1 MERRRHPRCRAN
13 VDSGKLLLPA
23 REAEAW
29 DGVSGMVRAIVF
41 SVIAIIVSTGA
52 ARSDDRVDIA
62 RLAATWPD
70 HFLVSGTKTEP
81 TYIEGVTLARDGNI
95 FTLWGGAPVGMPAS
109 RQRLAVGDGGQLTV
123 IACPA
128 SLSCR
133 QPLRPSGFLAS
144 AAILAAA
151 RRGALHGRFTARRFG
166 PYRVVCVPA
175 EQIGIAQPL
184 LDPCVEIHSGAVIAL
199 RHRLSHKFEGPSL
212 DPWSVEFTTDALAAN

>member
-1 MERRRHPRCRAN
+1 
-13 VDSGKLLLPA
+13 
-23 REAEAW
+23 
-29 DGVSGMVRAIVF
+29 MVRAIVL
-41 SVIAIIVSTGA
+41 SLIAIFVSTGT

-81 TYIEGVTLARDGNI
+81 TYVEGVTLTRDGNI
-95 FTLWGGAPVGMPAS
+95 FTLWGGAPVGMTAS
-109 RQRLAVGDGGQLTV
+109 WQRLAVGDGGELTV
-123 IACPA
+123 IACPTA
-128 SLSCR
+128 MPCR

-151 RRGALHGRFTARRFG
+151 RRGALHGRFTPRRFG

-175 EQIGIAQPL
+175 EQIGIAHPL
-184 LDPCVEIHSGAVIAL
+184 LDPCVELHSGAVIAL

-212 DPWSVEFTTDALAAN
+212 DPWSVKFTTATWAAN

>member
-1 MERRRHPRCRAN
+1 
-13 VDSGKLLLPA
+13 
-23 REAEAW
+23 
-29 DGVSGMVRAIVF
+29 MVRAIVF
-41 SVIAIIVSTGA
+41 SLIAIIVSTGT

-62 RLAATWPD
+62 RLAAAWPD
-70 HFLVSGTKTEP
+70 HFVVSGTKTEP
-81 TYIEGVTLARDGNI
+81 TYIEGVTLTRNGNI
-95 FTLWGGAPVGMPAS
+95 FTLWGGAPVGMVAS
-109 RQRLAVGDGGQLTV
+109 WQRLAVGDGGELTV

-133 QPLRPSGFLAS
+133 QPPSGFLAS

-151 RRGALHGRFTARRFG
+151 RRGALHGRFTPRRFG

-184 LDPCVEIHSGAVIAL
+184 LDPCVEIRSGAVIAL

>member
-1 MERRRHPRCRAN
+1 
-13 VDSGKLLLPA
+13 
-23 REAEAW
+23 
-29 DGVSGMVRAIVF
+29 MVRAIVF
-41 SVIAIIVSTGA
+41 SLIAIIVSTGTV
-52 ARSDDRVDIA
+52 RSDDRVDIA
-62 RLAATWPD
+62 RLAAAWPD
-70 HFLVSGTKTEP
+70 HFVVSGTKTEP
-81 TYIEGVTLARDGNI
+81 TYIEGVTLTRNGNI
-95 FTLWGGAPVGMPAS
+95 FTLWGGAPVGMVAS
-109 RQRLAVGDGGQLTV
+109 WQRLAVGDGGELTV

-133 QPLRPSGFLAS
+133 QPPSGFLAS

-151 RRGALHGRFTARRFG
+151 RRGALHGRFTPRRFG

-184 LDPCVEIHSGAVIAL
+184 LDPCVEIRSGAVIAL